1 MNRLVCPTARM
12 EKLMVATDGSDYSE
26 SAIREAINLARICSS
41 RLFVVSIVTTNLEFQ
56 TVVPQV
62 MEKEEKE
69 AREHLDSVKSWAAK
83 EGIECDV
90 IDRLSEEPF
99 QDIIDLAEKNKV
111 DMIIVGTHGRTGLKR
126 LMMGSVTAKVIGH
139 AHCNV
144 LVVPLHAKVEC
155 RNILVATDGSKYS
168 AAAAS
173 EAIGIA
179 KKCGSSL
186 FVISVASTDTEVAS
200 AAGNVKKVTDM
211 AEKENIHI
219 EGIAVKGKPY
229 EAITETAKQKR
240 ADLIIMGSHG
250 KTGIERL
257 LMGSVTERVIGHS
270 GTAVLVVRKP
280 H

>member
-1 MNRLVCPTARM
+1 MNGLVCPTAGM

-26 SAIREAINLARICSS
+26 SAIREAINLAKVCSS
-41 RLFVVSIVTTNLEFQ
+41 RLFAVSIVTTNLEFE

-62 MEKEEKE
+62 MEKDEKE
-69 AREHLDSVKSWAAK
+69 AREHIESIKSRAAK
-83 EGIECDV
+83 EGIDCDAIV
-90 IDRLSEEPF
+90 RLSEDPF

-111 DMIIVGTHGRTGLKR
+111 NMIIIGTHGRTGLKR

-139 AHCNV
+139 SPINV

-155 RNILVATDGSKYS
+155 RNILLATDGSKYS
-168 AAAAS
+168 DAAAS
-173 EAIGIA
+173 EAFGIA

-186 FVISVASTDTEVAS
+186 FVISVASADTEVAS
-200 AAGNVKKVTDM
+200 AAGNVKKVTGT
-211 AEKENIHI
+211 AERENIHI

-229 EAITETAKQKR
+229 EAIIETAKQKR

-250 KTGIERL
+250 RTGLERL

-270 GTAVLVVRKP
+270 EVAVLVVKA
-280 H
+280 

>member
-69 AREHLDSVKSWAAK
+69 AREHLDSVKSRAAK

-200 AAGNVKKVTDM
+200 AAGNVKKVTDT

-250 KTGIERL
+250 KTGLERL